1 MIKKILTKF
10 FKSIIYTYLEKGI
23 WDKDITS
30 EKVKYITGIHNLF
43 IRTKDVPG
51 HIIELGAG
59 NGRNAVIF
67 GNLLKLYNLSN
78 SKKYFG
84 FDTFSG
90 YPKEVLNK
98 NPDFIK
104 NNSDIFE
111 TVNLRLINEKLKDEC
126 KIIKG
131 NLPKSLKDFLE
142 SKDKFRE
149 EYLKVSIVYID
160 CNDYKTAI
168 DCLEVLYPYF
178 SKGCIIAVDENTIGG
193 ETKALEEFCRK
204 KNLIFKNGDF
214 NGIISSY
221 AKI

>member
-43 IRTKDVPG
+43 IRTKNIPG
-51 HIIELGAG
+51 HIIELGTG
-59 NGRNAVIF
+59 SGRNAIIF
-67 GNLLKLYNLSN
+67 GNFIKLYNLES

-90 YPKEVLNK
+90 YPKEVINK
-98 NPDFIK
+98 NQDFDK
-104 NNSDIFE
+104 NTKNIFE
-111 TVNLRLINEKLKDEC
+111 TVNLKLLNEKLKDEC

-131 NLPKSLKDFLE
+131 DLPNSLKDFFE
-142 SKDKFRE
+142 SRDKFRK
-149 EYLKVSIVYID
+149 EYLKISIVYID
-160 CNDYKTAI
+160 CNDYKTAL
-168 DCLEVLYPYF
+168 DSLEILFPYF
-178 SKGCIIAVDENTIGG
+178 SKGCILAVDENTIGG
-193 ETKALEEFCRK
+193 ETKALEEFCNK
-204 KNLIFKNGDF
+204 KSLTFKNGDF

-221 AKI
+221 TQI

>member
-1 MIKKILTKF
+1 MNWLYWNYIINSWNYLKENWNYLKENWNDLDY
-10 FKSIIYTYLEKGI
+10 KSKRCVYFM
-23 WDKDITS
+23 
-30 EKVKYITGIHNLF
+30 LF
-43 IRTKDVPG
+43 IFFSVFSAPTLFTLVLP
-51 HIIELGAG
+51 
-59 NGRNAVIF
+59 
-67 GNLLKLYNLSN
+67 KLYNLSN

-98 NPDFIK
+98 NPDFVK

-142 SKDKFRE
+142 SKDKFRK
-149 EYLKVSIVYID
+149 EYLKISIVYID

-168 DCLEVLYPYF
+168 ECLDVLYPYF

-193 ETKALEEFCRK
+193 ETKALEEFCSK

-221 AKI
+221 AKN